1 MSQVSYSEA
10 EVRHLVENYQLVCG
24 RRDTTLGKIPNIV
37 RIADVDSALRY
48 LPDHYYEVVLL
59 HGMIGLT
66 MQATA
71 DALGV
76 SKQAVSKRYANA
88 LEDMHYLMN
97 TN

>member
-1 MSQVSYSEA
+1 MINYSTG
-10 EVRHLVENYQLVCG
+10 EVRHLIENYQLVCG
-24 RRDTTLGKIPNIV
+24 RRDTTLTRISNIF
-37 RIADVDSALRY
+37 RIADVDSALRF
-48 LPDHYYEVVLL
+48 LPDRYYEVILL

-66 MQATA
+66 MQSTA
-71 DALGV
+71 DILNV